1 MSPSREDACS
11 CSAELLRQMAT
22 WDLPGSSQ
30 VSAGRAPLPAA
41 ASPAPA
47 WGPGE
52 LAGLINS
59 SCQGSSKPCSESW
72 GAHPLEHKTHS
83 GNRIPETPLVPVP
96 ETRAFSCAKR
106 GIAGPTRK
114 LVAARV
120 GGCLASWRGG
130 GGGGAGVWPPLPG
143 VLEGGPDNPTF
154 LVVWPPLGGGG
165 RGCEKGKHTGCV
177 PSLQDLKQTPTGKRW
192 APFSGR
198 ERSDM
203 QLVLVMSQRSCFL
216 APAFHQRQ
224 AAALSPV
231 SPYLVFA
238 KPSEGSCCSPNST
251 DDDTE
256 GQGQAHGQDSNPGL
270 ADSKV
275 VPAALRALPLRLPI
289 QGPNT
294 TPGHGRCQ

>member
-1 MSPSREDACS
+1 MPTPSSTKPTQGTGSLKHPWYLFLRQEHFRVRSAGSQGQPGSWWQRAWEDAWQ
-11 CSAELLRQMAT
+11 A
-22 WDLPGSSQ
+22 
-30 VSAGRAPLPAA
+30 
-41 ASPAPA
+41 
-47 WGPGE
+47 
-52 LAGLINS
+52 
-59 SCQGSSKPCSESW
+59 
-72 GAHPLEHKTHS
+72 
-83 GNRIPETPLVPVP
+83 
-96 ETRAFSCAKR
+96 
-106 GIAGPTRK
+106 
-114 LVAARV
+114 
-120 GGCLASWRGG
+120 G
-130 GGGGAGVWPPLPG
+130 GGGGAEALGCGLHSQACWREV
-143 VLEGGPDNPTF
+143 PDNPTF

>member
-96 ETRAFSCAKR
+96 ETRAFSCVKR

-130 GGGGAGVWPPLPG
+130 GGRRRWGVASTPRRAGERSPTTQPSWWYGHLSGEGAG
-143 VLEGGPDNPTF
+143 DAR
-154 LVVWPPLGGGG
+154 
-165 RGCEKGKHTGCV
+165 RGSTRG
-177 PSLQDLKQTPTGKRW
+177 
-192 APFSGR
+192 
-198 ERSDM
+198 
-203 QLVLVMSQRSCFL
+203 
-216 APAFHQRQ
+216 
-224 AAALSPV
+224 V
-231 SPYLVFA
+231 SP
-238 KPSEGSCCSPNST
+238 PSRT
-251 DDDTE
+251 
-256 GQGQAHGQDSNPGL
+256 
-270 ADSKV
+270 
-275 VPAALRALPLRLPI
+275 
-289 QGPNT
+289 
-294 TPGHGRCQ
+294 